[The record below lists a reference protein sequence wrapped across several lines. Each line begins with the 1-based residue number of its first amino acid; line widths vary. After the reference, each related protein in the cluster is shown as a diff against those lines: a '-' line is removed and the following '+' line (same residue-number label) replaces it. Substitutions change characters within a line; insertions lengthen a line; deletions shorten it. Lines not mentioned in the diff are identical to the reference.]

1 MLFRSILCGVV
12 FMLVTAVLILTGVIS
27 RLGKYLPAQSIS
39 GFLFV
44 IGLIMTFAPNLSSV
58 ASSDGSMSGY
68 IALGVTAWSKN
79 PFLGMVA
86 GIAVKYFGSFFGLA

>member
-1 MLFRSILCGVV
+1 MF
-12 FMLVTAVLILTGVIS
+12 VTAILILTGVIG

-44 IGLIMTFAPNLSSV
+44 IGLIMTFAPNASTV
-58 ASSDGSMSGY
+58 ATSDGSMSGF

-86 GIAVKYFGSFFGLA
+86 GIIVKFFGMYIGL

>member
-1 MLFRSILCGVV
+1 VV
-12 FMLVTAVLILTGVIS
+12 FMLVTGVLILTGVIG

-44 IGLIMTFAPNLSSV
+44 IGIFLTFAPNLTSV
-58 ASSDGSMSGY
+58 AAADGSMSGY

-86 GIAVKYFGSFFGLA
+86 GIIVKFFGSYLGL

>member
-1 MLFRSILCGVV
+1 
-12 FMLVTAVLILTGVIS
+12 MLVTGILVLLGLVS

-39 GFLFV
+39 GFLFI
-44 IGLIMTFAPNLSSV
+44 IGLVMTFAPNLSTV
-58 ASSDGSMSGY
+58 TTCDGSMSGY

-86 GIAVKYFGSFFGLA
+86 GILVRYLGTYIGLA